1 MFKKLSRLFIAVMM
15 ILSMTVGVHADNA
28 NTANLTIVKEG
39 ATFTT
44 YQVLKA
50 TPSGDVYTYQVND
63 AFKDFF
69 KGTYTFDETKGI
81 IKDGKVFLPN
91 DQLNT
96 TVTTKP
102 TKVVSSKEMAAF
114 TKALQDYI
122 KDNASKSFI
131 TKDIQSENAT
141 ALDIGYYLVLET
153 NNNKDDGI
161 VASKA
166 MMVNLVEDKTIYPKD
181 DQGELTKKI
190 LKDNTGLD
198 KNSAAIGDKIPYEV
212 SAVIPTY
219 DSSVKEVNYTFTDT
233 MSKGLKY
240 QDDLKVKLGDTILTK
255 DTDYTLT
262 VTGDATQGTT
272 LVIKITNNNL
282 LLTSTDKKIVLNYSA
297 QLTSDA
303 AVNDATKNSVKL
315 VYSRIPGV
323 NETTLEDS
331 TETYTYGLKIIK
343 KANDHSGETLE
354 GAEFALFKGD
364 VQIGKAVSTKTGEV
378 NFTDMNGKT
387 LGLDVG
393 TYTLRE
399 VKAPSE
405 YSTLGK
411 DVKLTLTANTDLSKK
426 PTMTVTT
433 ADGDIKEAT
442 IENDR
447 ISIVDYKGISL
458 PETGGSGT
466 TIFMIVGGGLVVIAL
481 VAYGIYELKGRKD

>member
-1 MFKKLSRLFIAVMM
+1 M
-15 ILSMTVGVHADNA
+15 I
-28 NTANLTIVKEG
+28 
-39 ATFTT
+39 
-44 YQVLKA
+44 
-50 TPSGDVYTYQVND
+50 
-63 AFKDFF
+63 
-69 KGTYTFDETKGI
+69 
-81 IKDGKVFLPN
+81 
-91 DQLNT
+91 
-96 TVTTKP
+96 
-102 TKVVSSKEMAAF
+102 
-114 TKALQDYI
+114 
-122 KDNASKSFI
+122 
-131 TKDIQSENAT
+131 
-141 ALDIGYYLVLET
+141 
-153 NNNKDDGI
+153 
-161 VASKA
+161 
-166 MMVNLVEDKTIYPKD
+166 
-181 DQGELTKKI
+181 
-190 LKDNTGLD
+190 
-198 KNSAAIGDKIPYEV
+198 
-212 SAVIPTY
+212 
-219 DSSVKEVNYTFTDT
+219 
-233 MSKGLKY
+233 
-240 QDDLKVKLGDTILTK
+240 
-255 DTDYTLT
+255 
-262 VTGDATQGTT
+262 
-272 LVIKITNNNL
+272 
-282 LLTSTDKKIVLNYSA
+282 NYSA